1 MHIFKRFC
9 PAFVKIYKVCAQYK
23 YTMDTKEVLLG
34 LVMVIS
40 AFFLAE
46 RSLAVYE
53 RPDNWI
59 IITAVVLALAVA
71 AMMISISIRLRR
83 IEQNLVASE
92 RVLRVGIQSVEERL
106 DSKIDRINARYAGIL
121 EEISKRMY
129 R

>member
-1 MHIFKRFC
+1 
-9 PAFVKIYKVCAQYK
+9 
-23 YTMDTKEVLLG
+23 MDTKEVLLG